1 MVDKKKRYEATLNE
15 MKRPIIYDEISE
27 KEYCNG
33 YDIADL
39 LNYKEG
45 KITELEERNNRQ
57 YKLLKEIWDLIFDR
71 NWELLNLM
79 YARNWKA
86 LEGIVEDLE
95 ESDRLLQEI
104 HWCFEKEIK
113 KWWNR

>member
-27 KEYCNG
+27 KEYYNG

-57 YKLLKEIWDLIFDR
+57 CKLLKEIWDLIFDR
-71 NWELLNLM
+71 NWELLDK
-79 YARNWKA
+79 KA
-86 LEGIVEDLE
+86 TEIEKQE
-95 ESDRLLQEI
+95 KQLQ
-104 HWCFEKEIK
+104 KERVK
-113 KWWNR
+113 EQSSEHEYRWLVW